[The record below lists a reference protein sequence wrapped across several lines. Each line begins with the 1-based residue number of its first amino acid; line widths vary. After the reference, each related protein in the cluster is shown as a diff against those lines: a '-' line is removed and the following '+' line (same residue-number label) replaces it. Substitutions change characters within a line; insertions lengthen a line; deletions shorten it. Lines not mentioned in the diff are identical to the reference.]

1 MGVSIV
7 IGDTPKTLDGLQQE
21 RENPI
26 YNIYKRMT
34 GGTPIETETAMA
46 GVPWRSGKPVMG
58 SGNSLSILGFKKPP
72 PAAEGDNKTS

>member
-21 RENPI
+21 RENP
-26 YNIYKRMT
+26 IYKRMT

-72 PAAEGDNKTS
+72 PAGEGDNKKS